1 MLVRII
7 LFVILFFVSYTLVNA
22 LLRLFGRYLSSNSSS
37 SGSGVTTNKAG
48 GGNNASAS
56 MVQCCQCG
64 TYVPES
70 EIIQCHIKG
79 ENRQFCSRECLQKS
93 KNNKP

>member
-7 LFVILFFVSYTLVNA
+7 LFLILFFVSYTLVNA
-22 LLRLFGRYLSSNSSS
+22 LLRLFGRYLSSG
-37 SGSGVTTNKAG
+37 SGSTASDSSTGKVRED
-48 GGNNASAS
+48 GNAPAS

-70 EIIQCHIKG
+70 DIIRRTIQGEI
-79 ENRQFCSRECLQKS
+79 RQFCSRDCQQRFKRH
-93 KNNKP
+93 